1 MSLTL
6 LGFTLCMLMPCWS
19 ACVGWGLLCLL
30 LLLPW
35 SLDPCSLQR
44 FLPCKGFS
52 ERGERALKGEIHLR
66 TLSWVWLWRCVLTWR
81 VWVLSKLTARS
92 LPGLFLRSSLWELS
106 EVCVL
111 TTAFFFFFTVFTF
124 WCFDSRDLLLL
135 GVYSSQ
141 HWAIFR
147 ESVNKSTQSPPR
159 TTAFIRLSYADLL
172 VLCSDPSTEAGDEGR
187 PSSRAWHHFV
197 NQSALGLLG
206 SASSYP
212 LQEA

>member
-19 ACVGWGLLCLL
+19 ACAGWGLLCLL

-35 SLDPCSLQR
+35 SLDPCSFQR

-52 ERGERALKGEIHLR
+52 EQGE
-66 TLSWVWLWRCVLTWR
+66 LWKEEST
-81 VWVLSKLTARS
+81 
-92 LPGLFLRSSLWELS
+92 WELPAGCGS
-106 EVCVL
+106 DDVFVLESLGAFQTYCSFPPWPLSQIFAVGTKWDVCVNYS
-111 TTAFFFFFTVFTF
+111 FFTVFTF

-135 GVYSSQ
+135 GVYPSQ

-159 TTAFIRLSYADLL
+159 TAAFIRLSYADLL
-172 VLCSDPSTEAGDEGR
+172 FLCSDPSTEVGDEGR

-197 NQSALGLLG
+197 NQSALGLLA